1 MDAPRAIHVL
11 RQIAGALHEAHRAG
25 LTHRDIK
32 PGNVMLG
39 ERGGVADVAKL
50 LDFGLVTAHNADV
63 RPELPAALDAVLQ
76 RCLAKRPSERYESA
90 RMFEHALAEVLASTS
105 A

>member
-1 MDAPRAIHVL
+1 MMLAHLSEAPPSVRA
-11 RQIAGALHEAHRAG
+11 
-25 LTHRDIK
+25 
-32 PGNVMLG
+32 
-39 ERGGVADVAKL
+39 
-50 LDFGLVTAHNADV
+50 V

-90 RMFEHALAEVLASTS
+90 RVFEHALAHALESMS